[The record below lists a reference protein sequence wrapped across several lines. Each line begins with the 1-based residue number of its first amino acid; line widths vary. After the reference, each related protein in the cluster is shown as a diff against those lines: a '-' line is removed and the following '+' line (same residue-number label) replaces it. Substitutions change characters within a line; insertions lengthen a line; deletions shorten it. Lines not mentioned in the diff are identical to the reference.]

1 MILLFLL
8 LYIFNVI
15 FCQVFPVLWLPEP
28 AAEHDA
34 GLREVGSLAIS
45 VVREISQYDIR
56 YFRTST
62 YQKAILD
69 NPTDFAGKVI
79 ARALKQSILRRV

>member
-1 MILLFLL
+1 MS
-8 LYIFNVI
+8 
-15 FCQVFPVLWLPEP
+15 CQVFPVLWLPEP

-79 ARALKQSILRRV
+79 ARALY